1 MFHYSCPLHPI
12 KGKQGR
18 TACPCHPDEDP
29 AVAQEEGAVGGEGG
43 EGGEGGARGGK
54 GGKGGQEGQDGQ
66 GGQSGGQDGYVSVV
80 FPSGFPSVSPTP
92 PAAVASFMSQIGA
105 ARAQVARE
113 SGLDGSSALQSLHD
127 WLDGHESE
135 RPETMRAGELV
146 QHWYVSHL
154 SASSVSGVQ
163 LVFNLQTQLSAYCSG
178 VHTFVLVLTPLSI
191 YFSPDTSP
199 PILLPIY
206 FLGDRVTLRLFTFTF
221 SPSPFH
227 QKRNPFF

>member
-1 MFHYSCPLHPI
+1 MESKSGPVFHYSCPFHPI

-18 TACPCHPDEDP
+18 TACPCHLDEDP
-29 AVAQEEGAVGGEGG
+29 AVVQEEGVV
-43 EGGEGGARGGK
+43 GGEGGARGGK
-54 GGKGGQEGQDGQ
+54 GGKEGQEEQDGQGGQSGQSGGQGGQSGGQ

-80 FPSGFPSVSPTP
+80 SPSVFPSVSPTP

-127 WLDGHESE
+127 WLDGHHSE

-154 SASSVSGVQ
+154 SA
-163 LVFNLQTQLSAYCSG
+163 
-178 VHTFVLVLTPLSI
+178 
-191 YFSPDTSP
+191 
-199 PILLPIY
+199 
-206 FLGDRVTLRLFTFTF
+206 
-221 SPSPFH
+221 
-227 QKRNPFF
+227 